1 LIGLKRKPLSMT
13 PFFEFGFTF
22 PLSRQLGQ
30 ASAYPLHSAV
40 KSKGKVGGI
49 AELEFLNIPWGL
61 GTE

>member
-1 LIGLKRKPLSMT
+1 MT